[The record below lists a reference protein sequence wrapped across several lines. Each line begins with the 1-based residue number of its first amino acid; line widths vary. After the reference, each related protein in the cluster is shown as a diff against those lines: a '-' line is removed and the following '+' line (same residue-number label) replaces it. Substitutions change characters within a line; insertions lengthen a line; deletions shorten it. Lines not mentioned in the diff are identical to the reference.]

1 MYYWYSIE
9 PGRLQGLG
17 LQTWEW
23 ELQSLLAVLM
33 NRFCSKGWSA
43 LLVWNWVWNSHD
55 RAKKEDG
62 LISRQVCSGPF
73 FQCSHPQWL
82 RNTQTSSLSPFKTG
96 KLVTVLAWS
105 EWLSDAD
112 QKTQHVWK
120 QHLSFVWLSTVS
132 LGIFRMSSLWPWSVL
147 HSTRKGCRVQFRSY
161 NFVYW
166 CLVSK
171 QLPLNSWWWPPI
183 CCWVPRVKVLKT
195 DLSLNPCSAS
205 SWVSYPSPSQP

>member
-23 ELQSLLAVLM
+23 ELQSLLAALM

-82 RNTQTSSLSPFKTG
+82 RNTQTSSLSPFKIG

-161 NFVYW
+161 NIILCTDVW
-166 CLVSK
+166 C
-171 QLPLNSWWWPPI
+171 QNS
-183 CCWVPRVKVLKT
+183 CL
-195 DLSLNPCSAS
+195 
-205 SWVSYPSPSQP
+205 